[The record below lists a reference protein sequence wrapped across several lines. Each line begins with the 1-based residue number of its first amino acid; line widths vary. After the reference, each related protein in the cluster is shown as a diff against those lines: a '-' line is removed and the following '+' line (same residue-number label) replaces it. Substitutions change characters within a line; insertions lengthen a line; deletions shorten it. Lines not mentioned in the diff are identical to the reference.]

1 MLQFVFT
8 VAVRFSYRFIL
19 LERNRNKQSE
29 EDTVLHRVMLI
40 GAGAAGQII
49 IRDLNRASEMKAK
62 VCCIIDDNPNKMGR
76 YIEGIPI
83 VGNRDDILLSA
94 EKYKI
99 DQILLAIPSASA
111 EEKRD
116 ILNIC
121 KETGCEMK
129 ILPGNLPAGE
139 RRSVDQQDEECGSG
153 GSAGKGSDQGQYG
166 GNLPGAEE

>member
-1 MLQFVFT
+1 MLQFCVLRLPFG
-8 VAVRFSYRFIL
+8 FSYRFIL

-49 IRDLNRASEMKAK
+49 IRDLNRASEVKAK

-129 ILPGNLPAGE
+129 ILPGIYQLVNGG
-139 RRSVDQQDEECGSG
+139 SVDQ
-153 GSAGKGSDQGQYG
+153 
-166 GNLPGAEE
+166 